1 MSGTTSSTACYV
13 DALGIHSPPFTT
25 ILSFLQGQVQGIFG
39 ADTVLSNDSADG
51 QILGIFAQAVYD
63 SNSMAVAV
71 YNSYSPATAVG
82 VGLSS
87 VVKINGIARELP
99 TNSSGP
105 ALIIG
110 VAGTTIT
117 GGIITD
123 PNNNQWALASPTII
137 PFTGSVTVTATA
149 VLPGALTLPAG
160 SVVRIATPTYGWQ
173 SVSIPQDATP
183 GAPLETDPALRL
195 RQTTSTMLPSQGLL
209 DGQTGNL
216 LALAGVTRV
225 QTYENNTDL
234 VDVNG
239 QPPHSVSFVVEGGN
253 LQSIANTIALGKTP
267 GADTYGTTSEIV
279 IDAYGIP
286 HTINFFVPTEVTIT
300 ATLHLTALAGYSSS
314 IGVLVVNAVVN
325 YISELPIGADVFV
338 TQVIAAAIGGI
349 PVADSLTFN
358 LTSLQMAAGAN
369 PLVSADIPI
378 LFNQAATASS
388 STITVLI
395 P

>member
-1 MSGTTSSTACYV
+1 MSGTTSPTACYV
-13 DALGIHSPPFTT
+13 DATGIHSPAFTT
-25 ILSFLQGQVQGIFG
+25 ILGFLQGQVQGIFG
-39 ADTVLSNDSADG
+39 SDVVLSNDSADG

-63 SNSMAVAV
+63 SNCMAVAV

-123 PNNNQWALASPTII
+123 QNNNQWALASPTII
-137 PFTGSVTVTATA
+137 PFTGSITVTATA

-160 SVVRIATPTYGWQ
+160 SVVKIATPTYGWQ
-173 SVSIPQDATP
+173 SVSIPEDATP

-216 LALAGVTRV
+216 LALPGVTRV

-234 VDVNG
+234 VDANG
-239 QPPHSVSFVVEGGN
+239 QPPHSVAFVVEGGD
-253 LQSIANTIALGKTP
+253 LQTIATTIALGKTP

-279 IDAYGIP
+279 IDAYNIP

-300 ATLHLTALAGYSSS
+300 ATIHLTALPGYASA
-314 IGVLVVNAVVN
+314 IGVEIVNAVVN
-325 YISELPIGADVFV
+325 YISQLPIGADVFHDAGYRSGYPRH
-338 TQVIAAAIGGI
+338 TGGRRSD
-349 PVADSLTFN
+349 V
-358 LTSLQMAAGAN
+358 
-369 PLVSADIPI
+369 
-378 LFNQAATASS
+378 
-388 STITVLI
+388 
-395 P
+395 

>member
-1 MSGTTSSTACYV
+1 MSGTTSPTSCYV
-13 DALGIHSPPFTT
+13 DATGIHSPSFTS
-25 ILSFLQGQVQGIFG
+25 ILTYMQGQLQGIFG
-39 ADTVLSNDSADG
+39 QDLYLGNDSTDG
-51 QILGIFAQAVYD
+51 QALGIFAQAIYD
-63 SNSMAVAV
+63 ANSMAVAV

-105 ALIIG
+105 VLVTG

-117 GGIITD
+117 GGIVTD
-123 PNNNQWALASPTII
+123 PNSNQWALASPTVI
-137 PFTGSVTVTATA
+137 PFTGSIIVTATA
-149 VLPGALTLPAG
+149 VLPGALTLAAG
-160 SVVRIATPTYGWQ
+160 TIVKIATPTYGWQ
-173 SVSIPQDATP
+173 SVTVPGDATP
-183 GAPLETDPALRL
+183 GATLETDPALRL

-216 LALAGVTRV
+216 LALPGVTRV

-234 VDVNG
+234 VDANG
-239 QPPHSVSFVVEGGN
+239 QPPHSVAFVVEGGDA
-253 LQSIANTIALGKTP
+253 QSIANAIARGKTP

-286 HTINFFVPTEVTIT
+286 HTINFFVPTEITIT
-300 ATLHLTALAGYSSS
+300 ATIHLTALPGYASA
-314 IGVLVVNAVVN
+314 IGTEIVNSVVN
-325 YISELPIGADVFV
+325 YISQLPIGADVFQ
-338 TQVIAAAIGGI
+338 TQVTAAAIRGI
-349 PVADSLTFN
+349 PAADALTFN

-369 PLVSADIPI
+369 PLVSADVPI
-378 LFNQAATASS
+378 LFNAAATASS
-388 STITVLI
+388 STVTVLI